1 MQRHEVGRVSSQT
14 KRGYFPQEPD
24 GAWLEAAE
32 RADRLRDRFKAI
44 HGVSIVRTVCAM
56 TLAALAIIGVG
67 LFWYFGIV
75 PDSDGTL

>member
-1 MQRHEVGRVSSQT
+1 MKLDEYHR
-14 KRGYFPQEPD
+14 KRSEATFRRNRIGL
-24 GAWLEAAE
+24 GLEAAE

-67 LFWYFGIV
+67 LFWYFGTV